1 MNKLGFGFLRLPEK
15 DGQIDYK
22 VLNQMTDDYIAL
34 GGRYFDTAYTYL
46 DGESEIAIGK
56 SLAARYPREAF
67 QLTTKLPGYMAQTR
81 EDCRRMFEES
91 AARCGVDYFDTYMLH
106 WLNQKHYR
114 IAQQQDQFG
123 FLQELKAA
131 GKAKRIGFSF
141 HDTPELL
148 DQILTEHPETDCVLL
163 QINYLDYDAPGIQS
177 RECYEVAVKHGK
189 SVIVMEPVKGGR
201 LAAVPSEAEAL
212 LKTISDD
219 SPAFQAIRFAQSLPM
234 VETVLSGMS
243 TPEQLKDNM
252 RHTEPMTQQEL
263 DIMAQAAKIIQ
274 SVTGVD
280 CTGCGYCVKH
290 CPMELPIP
298 KLFGL
303 YNTYMLY
310 TRHLWKV
317 KPAYRAL
324 AVTASACV
332 SCGSCAEHCPQKLP
346 IPEHMQTIA
355 GVFEK

>member
-15 DGQIDYK
+15 DGQIDYT

-34 GGRYFDTAYTYL
+34 GGRCFDTAYTYL

-123 FLQELKAA
+123 FLQELKAE

-201 LAAVPSEAEAL
+201 LAAVPAEAETL

-243 TPEQLKDNM
+243 TPEQLQDNM

-263 DIMAQAAKIIQ
+263 DVMAQAAKIIQ
-274 SVTGVD
+274 AVTGVD

-303 YNTYMLY
+303 YNTYTLY
-310 TRHLWKV
+310 PRHLWKV
-317 KPAYRAL
+317 KPAYRTL
-324 AVTASACV
+324 DVTASACV
-332 SCGSCAEHCPQKLP
+332 SCGSCTEHCPQKLP